1 MGINFTDWS
10 KDQTLGEFQSK
21 VGYQFGGSVA
31 IGRKF
36 YFEPGLFYVQKTTE
50 FVNTGGGAS
59 DAEFKLKG
67 VRIPAA
73 IGLNL
78 FGSQGGFINLRAF
91 GGASVFLL
99 TNADGSTNIS
109 GDDFK
114 DAGWAVFAGAGANI
128 AMLFVDLQYEW
139 SLSDI
144 TKTNVD
150 VGKSNSIFINVGI
163 RLGL

>member
-1 MGINFTDWS
+1 MKRLFIFCIIVVTSSCSLFAQITIKPAMGINFTDWS

-50 FVNTGGGAS
+50 FINTGGGAG

-78 FGSQGGFINLRAF
+78 FGSQGGFI
-91 GGASVFLL
+91 
-99 TNADGSTNIS
+99 
-109 GDDFK
+109 
-114 DAGWAVFAGAGANI
+114 
-128 AMLFVDLQYEW
+128 
-139 SLSDI
+139 
-144 TKTNVD
+144 
-150 VGKSNSIFINVGI
+150 
-163 RLGL
+163 